1 MLAEALTPNNREM
14 LEAYSNACTR
24 GTSEADD
31 LKLKFIFAKPL
42 MRLASIENEIRIAER
57 WIQHLRHDKA
67 NILRTFEKYYPFI
80 RKARY
85 LPDDILR
92 EIFMWCLPTERN
104 PTMSAKEAPMVL
116 TRISSQWRSVA
127 LNTPRLWSAL
137 HIAVPNPIP
146 YPHSLYDP
154 ATGERIRPS
163 HILYQRLRGVEEWL
177 ERSGQLPLNLSL
189 YDPDSSS
196 DSGYGKLFVQSILP
210 YASRWRHLSAQC
222 PPDAAADI
230 ARLGP
235 SHVPHLESLYILP
248 TPRSMD
254 WRNSGLLRASKLRE
268 ISINGLLKGFSDLP
282 LKWGQ
287 LTHLTMTG
295 GQWLDGSLTMAQ
307 IGQILTRCSQL
318 QSCTLKLTGGASISR
333 ERRELPPILLPN
345 LDTLYIYEMQPQTH
359 FFFAAITAPRLRVL
373 EYWFYG
379 TAKSTPSGFS
389 SLLTNVGVSL
399 QRLSTNPTTI
409 EATEFSKGLWA
420 CPALTSLILRPSY
433 HSNTGTFIEN
443 ESSPTSDILLKS
455 FSHSTNG
462 YYLCPLLNTLECHV
476 GANFSDEAI
485 LEFIRRKQIGSDP
498 KISKLKSVKMYM
510 TRGPTV
516 DSASYLGPHI
526 TASVKLD
533 IRYPPPSYR
542 GSFSL
547 YDGLMRTSDPD
558 PYSQFVQVPIL

>member
-1 MLAEALTPNNREM
+1 M
-14 LEAYSNACTR
+14 LEAYSNVYTR
-24 GTSEADD
+24 GPSEDGD

-42 MRLASIENEIRIAER
+42 TRLANIENEIRIAER

-67 NILRTFEKYYPFI
+67 NILQTFERYYPFI
-80 RKARY
+80 RKAPP

-92 EIFMWCLPTERN
+92 EIFLWCLPTEHN

-116 TRISSQWRSVA
+116 TRISSRWRSVA

-154 ATGERIRPS
+154 TTGERIRPS
-163 HILYQRLRGVEEWL
+163 YILEQRLRAVAEWL
-177 ERSGQLPLNLSL
+177 EKSGQLPLSLSL

-222 PPDAAADI
+222 PPDAVADI
-230 ARLGP
+230 ARLQP
-235 SHVPHLESLYILP
+235 SHVPHLESLCILP
-248 TPRSMD
+248 TPRSLD
-254 WRNSGLLRASKLRE
+254 WKNSGILRASKLRE
-268 ISINGLLKGFSDLP
+268 ISIYGLLEGFSDLP
-282 LKWGQ
+282 LKWDQ

-295 GQWLDGSLTMAQ
+295 GQWLDGNLTMAQ

-333 ERRELPPILLPN
+333 ERHQLAPIFLPK
-345 LDTLYIYEMQPQTH
+345 LDTLCIYEMQPQTH

-373 EYWFYG
+373 EYWVYG
-379 TAKSTPSGFS
+379 TTKSTPSGFS
-389 SLLTNVGVSL
+389 SLLTKVGVSL

-409 EATEFSKGLWA
+409 EATEFLKGLWA

-433 HSNTGTFIEN
+433 HGNTGTYIEN
-443 ESSPTSDILLKS
+443 ASSPTSDILLKS

-462 YYLCPLLNTLECHV
+462 SYLCPMLNTLECHV

-485 LEFIRRKQIGSDP
+485 LEFIKRKQVGSDT
-498 KISKLKSVKMYM
+498 KISKLKSVKLYM
-510 TRGPTV
+510 TRGPTMDAV
-516 DSASYLGPHI
+516 SYLGSHI
-526 TASVKLD
+526 TSSMKLD
-533 IRYPPPSYR
+533 IRYPPESYR

-558 PYSQFVQVPIL
+558 PYTQLVQVPMLYRVLNDY